1 MTSKEHLE
9 LIGEVIST
17 MDSFQQDYGQLRY
30 SFTVSS
36 YANRHLIVVHI
47 FHNNDKMDFVIDET
61 NKQRRLNRM
70 RAELLATFICCVITG
85 FVCYLIG
92 YKAGKGD

>member
-1 MTSKEHLE
+1 MTSKKQLE
-9 LIGEVIST
+9 LIDKLIST

-30 SFTVSS
+30 SFTMSS

-61 NKQRRLNRM
+61 NEEFLYPLFEQKSKFMLGIK
-70 RAELLATFICCVITG
+70 E
-85 FVCYLIG
+85 
-92 YKAGKGD
+92 